1 MGVIH
6 PLQLQGALDAE
17 QSVNGDIQS
26 QNDRNHPLDQ
36 RGIDNHNSAHSG
48 GYNAQEQPQERAP
61 LAVLVAI
68 KAHNGEDAVEQ
79 QDGAEGIADD
89 VHNNGGPQD
98 EYDAQDQIENGEKDK
113 ADRHIFQTFFH
124 NKTTF
129 LQYYWLEVC
138 QPLHTSIQPALLDS
152 WASSSQ
158 LSLTAEAALPAAG

>member
-17 QSVNGDIQS
+17 QSVNGDIQA
-26 QNDRNHPLDQ
+26 QDHRNNALNQ
-36 RGIDNHNSAHSG
+36 RGIDDHDSADG
-48 GYNAQEQPQERAP
+48 GSHDAQEQSQESASLP
-61 LAVLVAI
+61 VLAAVE
-68 KAHNGEDAVEQ
+68 AHNGKDTVEQ
-79 QDGAEGIADD
+79 QNGAEGIADD
-89 VHNNGGPQD
+89 IHDNGGPQD
-98 EYDAQDQIENGEKDK
+98 EYDAQNQVEDGEKDK

-129 LQYYWLEVC
+129 LQCYRLGAC
-138 QPLHTSIQPALLDS
+138 QPLHTSIQPTLLDS